1 MKKIKKVGK
10 YFMTVL
16 LVATLLFTWCAQ
28 STVTVSAASK
38 ATYTIKKITQKKSY
52 KKVSASYLY
61 ELPQLKGSSAA
72 VKKINKS
79 LKKDYQKDQENRESL
94 FDWFESSKNYG
105 YERAFVSHTTCSAS
119 YNQNGYISFRY
130 GVNWYVGTAVYAYEY
145 GKTYRLRDGKELG
158 IQDVVAGKASN
169 VKKTIATK
177 YAKEVAERGYSY
189 IMKMNLSDFQF
200 FLMPGKKV
208 IVYFGP
214 IQPMGGHGPAQITL
228 KSKI

>member
-1 MKKIKKVGK
+1 MKKIKKAGK

-130 GVNWYVGTAVYAYEY
+130 GVNWYVGTAVYAY
-145 GKTYRLRDGKELG
+145 
-158 IQDVVAGKASN
+158 
-169 VKKTIATK
+169 
-177 YAKEVAERGYSY
+177 
-189 IMKMNLSDFQF
+189 
-200 FLMPGKKV
+200 
-208 IVYFGP
+208 
-214 IQPMGGHGPAQITL
+214 
-228 KSKI
+228 

>member
-1 MKKIKKVGK
+1 MKKIKKAGK

-94 FDWFESSKNYG
+94 FDWFESSKIMAMNVHLSVIQHAVHLII
-105 YERAFVSHTTCSAS
+105 RTDISVSAM
-119 YNQNGYISFRY
+119 
-130 GVNWYVGTAVYAYEY
+130 E
-145 GKTYRLRDGKELG
+145 
-158 IQDVVAGKASN
+158 
-169 VKKTIATK
+169 
-177 YAKEVAERGYSY
+177 
-189 IMKMNLSDFQF
+189 
-200 FLMPGKKV
+200 
-208 IVYFGP
+208 
-214 IQPMGGHGPAQITL
+214 
-228 KSKI
+228 